1 MTPAEITTEPIT
13 PSALDSVLGEP
24 VRLRFP
30 DGYIAVGTLAGYK
43 VDRDGDIAVIL
54 AGHELGYDSGRVT
67 ALDVLR

>member
-43 VDRDGDIAVIL
+43 VDRDGDIVVIL
-54 AGHELGYDSGRVT
+54 AGHELGYVGSRIA
-67 ALDVLR
+67 ALHVFR